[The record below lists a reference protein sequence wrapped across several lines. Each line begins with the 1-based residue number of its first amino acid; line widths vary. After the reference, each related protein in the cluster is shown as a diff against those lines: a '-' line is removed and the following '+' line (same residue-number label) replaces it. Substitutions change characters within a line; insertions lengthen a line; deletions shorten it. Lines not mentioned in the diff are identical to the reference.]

1 MTTAA
6 HRLTHPSWAGPAIP
20 FEIKSVDRKAR
31 KFSGLASTWEK
42 DLGNDVIHKG
52 AFKKTLA
59 DWRRSKS
66 KTIPLLDSHDRY
78 SVVSI
83 LGKMIDGHEVD
94 DGLEAEFEM
103 VPDDA
108 AAEAALKRVEGGYVS
123 GLSIGYEPVEFKYEK
138 PEGGSMWDTIRH
150 LTEVKLREVSLV
162 VFPMNE
168 GARVDPSSV
177 KSLIDAA
184 KAGQLTDQ
192 QKAELLALLQ
202 PAAATPAAPG
212 KTEAPAPDA
221 PKGLAPDD
229 PRRVAMS
236 EALRGLTLRSL
247 TL

>member
-1 MTTAA
+1 MKIANALGVTFA
-6 HRLTHPSWAGPAIP
+6 
-20 FEIKSVDRKAR
+20 IKSVDQKAR
-31 KFSGLASTWEK
+31 RFSGLASTWEK

-52 AFKKTLA
+52 AFKKTIS
-59 DWRRSKS
+59 DWRGSKS
-66 KTIPLLDSHDRY
+66 KTIPLLDSHDRF
-78 SVVSI
+78 SVDSV
-83 LGKMIDGHEVD
+83 LGKMIDASETSA
-94 DGLEAEFEM
+94 GLETEFEM
-103 VPDDA
+103 RDTPK
-108 AAEAALKRVEGGYVS
+108 AAEALKAIEDGFIS

-184 KAGQLTDQ
+184 KAGQLTDA
-192 QKAELLALLQ
+192 QKAELLALLL
-202 PAAATPAAPG
+202 PAAATPAAP

-221 PKGLAPDD
+221 PNGLAPDD
-229 PRRVAMS
+229 PARLAL
-236 EALRGLTLRSL
+236 EAQLRALKFRSL

>member
-1 MTTAA
+1 MKLANALGVTF
-6 HRLTHPSWAGPAIP
+6 AI
-20 FEIKSVDRKAR
+20 KAVDTKAR
-31 KFSGLASTWEK
+31 RFSGLASTWEK
-42 DLGNDVIHKG
+42 DLGNDVIHRG
-52 AFKKTLA
+52 AFKKTIS
-59 DWRRSKS
+59 DWRSSSK

-78 SVVSI
+78 SVDSV
-83 LGKMIDGHEVD
+83 LGKMIDAKETA
-94 DGLEAEFEM
+94 DGLETEFEM
-103 VPDDA
+103 RDTA
-108 AAEAALKRVEGGYVS
+108 KAAESLRAIEDGFIS

-184 KAGQLTDQ
+184 KAGQLTDAQ
-192 QKAELLALLQ
+192 WAELLAYRQ
-202 PAAATPAAPG
+202 SAAATQAAP

-221 PKGLAPDD
+221 PTGLAPDD
-229 PRRVAMS
+229 PARLAL
-236 EALRGLTLRSL
+236 EAQLRGLKLRSL

>member
-1 MTTAA
+1 MKLANALGVTF
-6 HRLTHPSWAGPAIP
+6 AI
-20 FEIKSVDRKAR
+20 KAVDTKAR
-31 KFSGLASTWEK
+31 RFSGLASTWEK

-52 AFKKTLA
+52 AFKKTLS
-59 DWRRSKS
+59 DWRGSNK

-78 SVVSI
+78 SVDSV
-83 LGKMIDGHEVD
+83 LGKMIDASETAQ
-94 DGLEAEFEM
+94 GLETEFEM
-103 VPDDA
+103 RDTVK
-108 AAEAALKRVEGGYVS
+108 AAEALKAIEDGFIT

-177 KSLIDAA
+177 KSLLDAA
-184 KAGQLTDQ
+184 KAGQLTDEMW
-192 QKAELLALLQ
+192 AELLALR
-202 PAAATPAAPG
+202 PAAATPAAP
-212 KTEAPAPDA
+212 KSEAPAPDA

-229 PRRVAMS
+229 PKRLALS
-236 EALRGLTLRSL
+236 AQLRGLKFRSL